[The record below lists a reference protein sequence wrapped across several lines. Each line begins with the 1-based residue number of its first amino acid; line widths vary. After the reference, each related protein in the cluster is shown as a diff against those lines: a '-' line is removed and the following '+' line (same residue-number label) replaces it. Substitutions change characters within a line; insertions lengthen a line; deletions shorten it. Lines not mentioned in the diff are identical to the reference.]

1 MFLHVTRRK
10 KEGRR
15 KKNPHL
21 ASTVKKFGGS
31 LVGVLRVS
39 GGCLDGVWMV
49 SAKISYGCLECVWM
63 VSAGYLWS
71 VGFLDVSEG
80 QVRTGFSQ
88 ERSGQDRSGQV
99 NTGHVKSGQ
108 VKS

>member
-1 MFLHVTRRK
+1 MDVTRRK

-21 ASTVKKFGGS
+21 ASTVKKFGGC

-49 SAKISYGCLECVWM
+49 SGGCLDGV
-63 VSAGYLWS
+63 
-71 VGFLDVSEG
+71 
-80 QVRTGFSQ
+80 
-88 ERSGQDRSGQV
+88 
-99 NTGHVKSGQ
+99 
-108 VKS
+108 